1 MSAEQDRNDQR
12 TLAYI
17 GRWPGSKRS
26 DPGVVR
32 ASVTRLIS
40 AGLIYQPSTNG
51 KLFLTPPAKPCSAGG
66 TFPPSPSPQLGLR
79 SKEP

>member
-32 ASVTRLIS
+32 ASVTRLIN
-40 AGLIYQPSTNG
+40 AGLIHQPSTNG
-51 KLFLTPPAKPCSAGG
+51 KLFLTPAGEARLSRGDVPAQP
-66 TFPPSPSPQLGLR
+66 
-79 SKEP
+79 